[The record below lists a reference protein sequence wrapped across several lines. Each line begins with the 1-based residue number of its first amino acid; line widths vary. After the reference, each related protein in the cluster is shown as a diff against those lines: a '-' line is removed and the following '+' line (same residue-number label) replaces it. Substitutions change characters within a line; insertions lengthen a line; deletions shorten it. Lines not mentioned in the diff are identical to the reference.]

1 MKIAINGDII
11 DTKNIYKIHEIEK
24 NDIISGDWNHSFIIE
39 SFKGR
44 YLYIRLFFTDEIRVN
59 KINNDN
65 YFNKINEFRDSI
77 IKIWSENQ
85 SDIPQFNL

>member
-11 DTKNIYKIHEIEK
+11 NTKNIYEITKIEK
-24 NDIISGDWNHSFIIE
+24 DLDYDCDYYFRIIFFNNTIKYVTIDCEGIE
-39 SFKGR
+39 TLEFCQEKLSK
-44 YLYIRLFFTDEIRVN
+44 
-59 KINNDN
+59 
-65 YFNKINEFRDSI
+65 FRDSI